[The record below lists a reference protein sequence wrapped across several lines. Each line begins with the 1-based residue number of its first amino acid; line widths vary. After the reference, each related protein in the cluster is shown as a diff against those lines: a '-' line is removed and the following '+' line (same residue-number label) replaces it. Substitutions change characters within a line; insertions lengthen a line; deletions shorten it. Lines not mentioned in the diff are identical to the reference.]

1 MKKILL
7 SIIIIIFVTING
19 CAQQNKMKIE
29 DIQEIWVYDYFN
41 SKGYTQGAAQRKFQ
55 ELENNK
61 TAKIQLDPVFVDSLK
76 SMLIYSAKHKKLP
89 QGKYEQNL
97 IFTQFILKD
106 SSSRNIIIGSGGVY
120 DDYRTGFMSYLFIDN
135 SDKKNKT
142 IWVNKFFCKLTDK
155 INTNAD

>member
-7 SIIIIIFVTING
+7 SIIIIMFVTING

-29 DIQEIWVYDYFN
+29 NIQEIWVYDYFN
-41 SKGYTQGAAQRKFQ
+41 PKGYTRGEVYRKFQ

-61 TAKIQLDPVFVDSLK
+61 IAKIQLDPVFVDSLK
-76 SMLIYSAKHKKLP
+76 SMLIYSAKHKKLLP
-89 QGKYEQNL
+89 SKCGQNL

-106 SSSRNIIIGSGGVY
+106 NSSRYIIFGTNGVF
-120 DDYRTGFMSYLFIDN
+120 DYFVGIMGYFFIDD
-135 SDKKNKT
+135 SDKKNET
-142 IWVNKFFCKLTDK
+142 LWINKFFCKLTDK